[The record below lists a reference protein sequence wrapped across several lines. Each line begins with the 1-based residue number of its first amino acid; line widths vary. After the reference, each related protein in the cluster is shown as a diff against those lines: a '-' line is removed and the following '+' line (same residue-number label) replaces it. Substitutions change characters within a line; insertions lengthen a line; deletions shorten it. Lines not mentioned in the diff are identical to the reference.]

1 MTRPYKIPYYPA
13 PPIIGIIL
21 NVLLTG
27 VLVWY
32 LTQTDQLA
40 LLLSVGWIALGLLA
54 YYGLNWLRSR
64 SNPTP
69 SGGGGGGGSTP
80 DGPTSGSGPGPDSD
94 PDPTPTSDP
103 IDAAITDSNP
113 SLSGDTDTQ
122 EAHTHTTAQEEV

>member
-64 SNPTP
+64 SNPAP

-80 DGPTSGSGPGPDSD
+80 DAPTSGSGPDPDSD
-94 PDPTPTSDP
+94 PTATSEP

-122 EAHTHTTAQEEV
+122 KPHTHTTAQEEI